1 MKKVKV
7 IFAMMLFSFGAF
19 SQTDN
24 TNTGTTW
31 GDPALLFYL
40 IAGLLFVVA
49 LLVVVVALYVLQ
61 VLRYMAKDAAM
72 KRARTQGVEYIE
84 EPGWWTKL
92 NQKLH
97 GYVPVEKEA
106 TIIMDHSYDGIREL
120 DNHLPPWWKWLFYGS
135 IIWGVIYF
143 IAYHVTDSLP
153 LQTEEYNT
161 EVAQA
166 EEQVRKL
173 KAANP
178 EAVIDENTVILT
190 TDATALADG
199 KETFN
204 NICSSCHRMDGGG
217 DIGPNLTDKYWKH
230 GGSIGDVFKVVR
242 DGVPNTNMV
251 AWGGALSPEKM
262 QNVSSYL
269 LSLQGTNPPNAKAP
283 EGDLY
288 EPAEK
293 KPVGSDTVKTQAS
306 L

>member
-1 MKKVKV
+1 MKKVKA
-7 IFAMMLFSFGAF
+7 IFAMTLLSFGAF
-19 SQTDN
+19 AQSDN
-24 TNTGTTW
+24 TSKGAMW
-31 GDPALLFYL
+31 DDPVLLFYVSVGFL
-40 IAGLLFVVA
+40 IIVA
-49 LLVVVVALYVLQ
+49 LLVVIVASYMLQ
-61 VLRYMAKDAAM
+61 VLRYVAKDAAM
-72 KRARTQGVEYIE
+72 KRAKAQGLEYIE
-84 EPGWWTKL
+84 GPSWWAKL
-92 NQKLH
+92 NQKMYR
-97 GYVPVEKEA
+97 YVPIEKEE

-178 EAVIDENTVILT
+178 GTVIDENTVILAS
-190 TDATALADG
+190 DATALADG

-230 GGSIGDVFKVVR
+230 GGSIQDIFKIVKN
-242 DGVPNTNMV
+242 GVPNTNMV

-288 EPAEK
+288 EPPATQ
-293 KPVGSDTVKTQAS
+293 PVASDTVKI
-306 L
+306 